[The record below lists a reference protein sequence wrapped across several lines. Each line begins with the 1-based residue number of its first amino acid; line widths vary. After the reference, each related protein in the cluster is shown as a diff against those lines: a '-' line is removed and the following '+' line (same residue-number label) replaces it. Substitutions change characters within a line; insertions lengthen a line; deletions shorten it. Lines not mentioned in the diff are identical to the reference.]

1 MQRGRGLRQG
11 AATRGRRRRSRSL
24 RALRRGAVCSAAA
37 LAILPAAALAQVA
50 TKAVT
55 PGTQAQG
62 PTEKC
67 FWGQPEANIGPIDQL
82 GETVGPGGQLGP
94 DTHVA
99 YYYSRFQLPAGAT
112 VTLHGQ
118 FPHSRFMSFTS
129 YRTVGGEPG
138 IAGTA
143 FSDSEINPDAGS
155 INPFV
160 AGESR
165 KAKNRD
171 FTLTVSGQTAPAD
184 PAPNTLYVGQ
194 EGHTEETQ
202 QVELIERLYR
212 NDKNLATN
220 GGVALP
226 VPTFNPSEG
235 GPVSEEGA
243 VCSAL
248 SVVSGAQ
255 NIVTTKI
262 GVPSATYIKLRSEL
276 PGTKEPATHP
286 ATNPIRWERFFNSGY
301 LVAPFYRGTALEGL
315 IPGLNSELKPG
326 FYPTP
331 ANAYITA
338 YVSRLFGPNSE
349 GHNILVLHA
358 KMPTHPTT
366 YTKDKINNSAG
377 TQVRYWSLSNYT
389 SISKNTLLEA
399 GSTSLFDQQVPT
411 NIHDEYTIVV
421 SLPEDRPK
429 NAKPGCGVAWMDW
442 GSVGDKEGRPDLDLL
457 TIRNQLSNPTFAQSI
472 EKVLHP
478 GEEEA
483 VMGAYYPTGAYMTK
497 QEFEGRKCWSANS

>member
-1 MQRGRGLRQG
+1 MGCRGTSRRK
-11 AATRGRRRRSRSL
+11 AVTRRWRKYRRASWLIAVGSL
-24 RALRRGAVCSAAA
+24 LA
-37 LAILPAAALAQVA
+37 LALVPALAPAQVA
-50 TKAVT
+50 TKAVK
-55 PGTQAQG
+55 PGSQAQG

-67 FWGQPEANIGPIDQL
+67 FWGTPEANIGPLDHL

-94 DTHVA
+94 DTNVV

-129 YRTVGGEPG
+129 YKTVGGEPG
-138 IAGTA
+138 IAA
-143 FSDSEINPDAGS
+143 SAMSDFEISPDAGS
-155 INPFV
+155 VNPYLP
-160 AGESR
+160 GESR
-165 KAKNRD
+165 KAKHRS
-171 FTLTVSGQTAPAD
+171 FTLTISGQTPPAE

-202 QVELIERLYR
+202 QVELVERIYR

-220 GGVALP
+220 GGVPLP
-226 VPTFNPSEG
+226 APTYNPTEG
-235 GPVSEEGA
+235 GPVADEAG

-248 SVVSGAQ
+248 SVVSGAE

-262 GVPSATYIKLRSEL
+262 GVPSATYVKLRSEL

-315 IPGLNSELKPG
+315 IGGLNSESKPG

-331 ANAYITA
+331 ANAYISA
-338 YVSRLFGPNSE
+338 YASRLFGPNAE

-366 YTKDKINNSAG
+366 YNNDKVNNSGG
-377 TQVRYWSLSNYT
+377 TQLRYWSISNYT
-389 SISKNTLLEA
+389 AISKNTLLEA
-399 GSTSLFDQQVPT
+399 GSTSLFDEQVPT

-429 NAKPGCGVAWMDW
+429 NAKAGCGVAWMDW
-442 GSVGDKEGRPDLDLL
+442 GNAGDKEGRPDLDLL
-457 TIRNQLSNPTFAQSI
+457 TIRNQLSSPSFEQSI
-472 EKVLHP
+472 EKVMHP

-483 VMGAYYPTGAYMTK
+483 VMGSYYPHGTYMTK
-497 QEFEGRKCWSANS
+497 QEFEARRCWSANG